1 MGARSKDE
9 KGLVWGWLGLAGWP
23 ETADLSPPIA
33 SGRGLDSWRD
43 LRKASTAYVSAGGV
57 YSFYAWMPLRRQHEG
72 QRNDR
77 ERANPDMTDGQIAY
91 SIEKL
96 KQFGIVDSGDALHLG
111 IGAMTDERLKAFFDE
126 MVRAGVIE
134 PDVDDKR
141 SSTLQFVDKGVGVAP
156 APK

>member
-1 MGARSKDE
+1 
-9 KGLVWGWLGLAGWP
+9 
-23 ETADLSPPIA
+23 
-33 SGRGLDSWRD
+33 
-43 LRKASTAYVSAGGV
+43 
-57 YSFYAWMPLRRQHEG
+57 
-72 QRNDR
+72 
-77 ERANPDMTDGQIAY
+77 MTDGQIAY